1 MARNVKHTVPL
12 LNDAVIC
19 KFMEDAC
26 RILRINEYTF
36 LLGAALQSVTVSLD
50 AKPEVLDE
58 VLSHNGHLIHNAQL
72 SGNRFTIAYQQGA
85 AEAEAS
91 VGFATLE
98 IKNDQASHPAVA
110 HPYPVAKII
119 EIDALV
125 SRTFLSPS
133 TSSPFIYRDPKVFR
147 ELMNS
152 HQRMLEQM
160 QKTIASVGEETAAA
174 RRKLEEE
181 YWGKNSKL
189 LKDYDKKRDQLEA
202 DIAAQKRH
210 LEEEEASL
218 QTRVKALDDRNNT
231 HARRAL
237 HTNLKARIAEH
248 ASKFELTKDT
258 NDRRRPIH
266 IAVWVAMTGLLLLL
280 VYTTY
285 NSTIVFGGSAS
296 VTVSIIAAL
305 KPLGLTVALLGLLSW
320 YIRWMNRWF
329 ERHADA
335 EFQLKQ
341 FELDIDRASW
351 VVETALEWRFEQNNS
366 IPDHLLE
373 SISRNLFSKGEKDE
387 GADLHPADYLASALL
402 GRASGL
408 KLKVPGGEIEYG
420 RGGIKGLQKDTIE
433 APT

>member
-1 MARNVKHTVPL
+1 MSRQVQYTVPSIG
-12 LNDAVIC
+12 DAKLC
-19 KFMEDAC
+19 EFFRQA
-26 RILRINEYTF
+26 
-36 LLGAALQSVTVSLD
+36 AALMGLD
-50 AKPEVLDE
+50 RFSFHVGGIPAPTQVELAQDSPILDE
-58 VLSHNGHLIHNAQL
+58 ILTHGGYIIHRAAL
-72 SGNRFTIAYQQGA
+72 DGEKFSVVFTRA
-85 AEAEAS
+85 APEGS
-91 VGFATLE
+91 IGFATLE
-98 IKNDQASHPAVA
+98 IKNEQSA
-110 HPYPVAKII
+110 HPPVARPYPMELIVKL
-119 EIDALV
+119 DALI
-125 SRTFLSPS
+125 SETFLSKA
-133 TSSPFIYRDPKVFR
+133 TELGFVYKDPKVFR

-160 QKTIASVGEETAAA
+160 QKTITSVGTEAAAA

-181 YWGKNSKL
+181 YWAKNSTL

-202 DIAAQKRH
+202 GITAKKAA
-210 LEEEEASL
+210 LDEEESSL
-218 QTRVKALDDRNNT
+218 QERLKALDDRNNT

-258 NDRRRPIH
+258 NDRRKPIH
-266 IAVWVAMTGLLLLL
+266 IAVSIAMAGLLLLL
-280 VYTTY
+280 IYTTY
-285 NSTIVFGGSAS
+285 NSGIVFAGSPS
-296 VTVSIIAAL
+296 VAVSVIAAL

-387 GADLHPADYLASALL
+387 TADMHPADYLASALL

-408 KLKVPGGEIEYG
+408 RLKVPGGEIEYG
-420 RGGIKGLQKDTIE
+420 KGGIKGLQKDTIE

>member
-1 MARNVKHTVPL
+1 MSRNVKHTVPL
-12 LNDAVIC
+12 LSDAVIC
-19 KFMEDAC
+19 RFMEEAC
-26 RILRINEYTF
+26 RILGADQYTF
-36 LLGAALQSVTVSLD
+36 LLGAAPQSMTVSVD
-50 AKPEVLDE
+50 QKPEVLNE
-58 VLSHNGHLIHNAQL
+58 VLSHNGNLIQNAQF
-72 SGNRFTIAYQQGA
+72 SIDRFTISYHQGA
-85 AEAEAS
+85 DEAS

-98 IKNDQASHPAVA
+98 IRNDQASHPPLAN
-110 HPYPVAKII
+110 PYGVEKII

-133 TSSPFIYRDPKVFR
+133 ISSPFIYRDPKVFR

-202 DIAAQKRH
+202 ETAAHKRR
-210 LEEEEASL
+210 LEEEESL
-218 QTRVKALDDRNNT
+218 LQSRLKSLDDRNNT

-258 NDRRRPIH
+258 NDRRRPVH
-266 IAVWVAMTGLLLLL
+266 IAVWVAMAGLLLLL
-280 VYTTY
+280 LYTTY
-285 NSTIVFGGSAS
+285 NSTIFLGASTS
-296 VTVSIIAAL
+296 VTVSVIAAL

-351 VVETALEWRFEQNNS
+351 VVETSLEWRFEQNNS

-373 SISRNLFSKGEKDE
+373 SISRNLFTKGEKDE
-387 GADLHPADYLASALL
+387 GADAHPADYLASALL

-408 KLKVPGGEIEYG
+408 RLKVPGGEIEYG
-420 RGGIKGLQKDTIE
+420 KGGIKGLQKDTIE
-433 APT
+433 ASAS